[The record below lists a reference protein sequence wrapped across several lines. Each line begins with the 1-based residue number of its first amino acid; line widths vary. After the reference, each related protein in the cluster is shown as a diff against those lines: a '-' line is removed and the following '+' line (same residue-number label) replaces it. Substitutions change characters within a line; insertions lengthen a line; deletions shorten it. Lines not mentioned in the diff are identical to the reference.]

1 MISKCKTGWVL
12 ILTYSFQHTVI
23 LYIKK
28 LINIPILVL
37 FERKRINY
45 LSTQSTI
52 DEILIYLSE
61 TTVSV
66 QLILNQVFSK
76 EIHITDNYGG
86 VHGGKTI
93 RMNRNK
99 SGYGDSGNYSR
110 ANVGFRFIS
119 DKSICI
125 AFANF
130 YVIDVAQL
138 FPALQKYYE

>member
-119 DKSICI
+119 EKSIFI
-125 AFANF
+125 ASEF
-130 YVIDVAQL
+130 L
-138 FPALQKYYE
+138 RH

>member
-1 MISKCKTGWVL
+1 MHPRLPWQGI
-12 ILTYSFQHTVI
+12 
-23 LYIKK
+23 
-28 LINIPILVL
+28 
-37 FERKRINY
+37 
-45 LSTQSTI
+45 I

-66 QLILNQVFSK
+66 QLILNLIKPSKFFSK

-99 SGYGDSGNYSR
+99 SGYGDTGNYSR

-119 DKSICI
+119 DK
-125 AFANF
+125 
-130 YVIDVAQL
+130 
-138 FPALQKYYE
+138 

>member
-1 MISKCKTGWVL
+1 
-12 ILTYSFQHTVI
+12 
-23 LYIKK
+23 LYIEI

-66 QLILNQVFSK
+66 QLIFNQVFSK

-119 DKSICI
+119 DKS
-125 AFANF
+125 FF
-130 YVIDVAQL
+130 FKFL
-138 FPALQKYYE
+138 RMSLT